1 MDNIIL
7 YTTHC
12 QKCNILKAKL
22 DEKNISYTE
31 YDNVEFMKDMG
42 ITTVPVLN
50 VNNKLLEFKSAV
62 DWVNQQ

>member
-12 QKCNILKAKL
+12 PKCNILKAKL
-22 DEKNISYTE
+22 DEKNIE
-31 YDNVEFMKDMG
+31 YKEIDNIDLMKDMG
-42 ITTVPVLN
+42 MQIVPMLCI
-50 VNNKLLEFKSAV
+50 KGDLLEFKAAV

>member
-12 QKCNILKAKL
+12 PKCNILKAKL

-31 YDNVEFMKDMG
+31 YDNIEFMKDMG

>member
-12 QKCNILKAKL
+12 PKCNILKAKL
-22 DEKNISYTE
+22 DEKNIPYTE

>member
-1 MDNIIL
+1 MENIIL

-12 QKCNILKAKL
+12 PKCNILKAKL

-31 YDNVEFMKDMG
+31 CDNIPTLQALGLTV
-42 ITTVPVLN
+42 VPVLK
-50 VNNKLLEFKSAV
+50 VNGAYMQFKAAV

>member
-1 MDNIIL
+1 MEIIL

-12 QKCNILKAKL
+12 PKCNILKAKL
-22 DEKNISYTE
+22 DEKNITYIE
-31 YDNVEFMKDMG
+31 YDNIEFMKDMG

-50 VNNKLLEFKSAV
+50 IDNELLGFKAAV

>member
-1 MDNIIL
+1 MNIIL

-12 QKCNILKAKL
+12 PKCNILKAKL

-31 YDNVEFMKDMG
+31 
-42 ITTVPVLN
+42 ITDINLMRTKKILMAPVLEIN
-50 VNNKLLEFKSAV
+50 GEILDFKPAV

>member
-12 QKCNILKAKL
+12 PKCNILKAKL
-22 DEKNISYTE
+22 DEKNISYIE

>member
-12 QKCNILKAKL
+12 PKCNILKAKL

>member
-12 QKCNILKAKL
+12 PKCDILKAKL

>member
-1 MDNIIL
+1 MENIIL

-12 QKCNILKAKL
+12 PKCNILKAKL

>member
-12 QKCNILKAKL
+12 PKCNILKAKL

-31 YDNVEFMKDMG
+31 YDNIDFMKDMG

>member
-1 MDNIIL
+1 MNNIIL

-12 QKCNILKAKL
+12 PKCNILKAKL

-31 YDNVEFMKDMG
+31 
-42 ITTVPVLN
+42 ITDINLMRAKKILMAPVLEIN
-50 VNNKLLEFKSAV
+50 GEILDFKPAV

>member
-12 QKCNILKAKL
+12 PKCNVLKAKL
-22 DEKNISYTE
+22 DAKNISYTE
-31 YDNVEFMKDMG
+31 IDD
-42 ITTVPVLN
+42 TTQMLSLGVTVVPVLS
-50 VNNKLLEFKSAV
+50 VDGSFMEFKAAV

>member
-12 QKCNILKAKL
+12 PKCNILKAKL

-31 YDNVEFMKDMG
+31 YDNVEFMRDMG

>member
-12 QKCNILKAKL
+12 PKCNILKAKL
-22 DEKNISYTE
+22 DEKNVSYTE
-31 YDNVEFMKDMG
+31 IDNIEHMKELG
-42 ITTVPVLN
+42 ITTVPVMS
-50 VNNKLLEFKSAV
+50 VNGSFLEFKAAV

>member
-12 QKCNILKAKL
+12 PKCNVLKAKL
-22 DEKNISYTE
+22 DAKNLSYTE
-31 YDNVEFMKDMG
+31 IDD
-42 ITTVPVLN
+42 TTQMLSLGVTVVPVLS
-50 VNNKLLEFKSAV
+50 VDGSFMEFKAAV

>member
-12 QKCNILKAKL
+12 PKCNILKAKL

-50 VNNKLLEFKSAV
+50 INNKLLEFKSAV

>member
-12 QKCNILKAKL
+12 PKCNILKAKL

-31 YDNVEFMKDMG
+31 IDNIGRMKELG
-42 ITTVPVLN
+42 ITSVPVMSIN
-50 VNNKLLEFKSAV
+50 GSFFEFKAAV